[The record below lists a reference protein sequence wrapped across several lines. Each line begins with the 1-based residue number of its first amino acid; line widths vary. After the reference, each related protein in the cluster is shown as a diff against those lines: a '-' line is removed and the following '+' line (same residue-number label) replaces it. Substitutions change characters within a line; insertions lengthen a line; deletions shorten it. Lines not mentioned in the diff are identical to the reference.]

1 MKDLEKIK
9 NELILLE
16 EEKKDLLIKVA
27 KINQSPSFLVEDNK
41 KTINLAKEEYQNRI
55 DELDAKILEYNK
67 VIESFYCA
75 SVLQDAVKMK
85 PEIVSENS
93 NTSEDNKQ
101 SLIESLSAMIFTIIL
116 CSILLSYS
124 VLNNRNRIQE
134 LNYQLLFGRMDDLVD
149 KIEKEYKNKE
159 DYNGLYAKTLFSKT
173 KVEEGFLPINITAF
187 KEMGVAGYSLEYKL
201 SYYLCDKLV
210 NNSNGLPF
218 DRIKVNGKALTE
230 AQSNISCE
238 NRNNIIQLINYKKN

>member
-1 MKDLEKIK
+1 
-9 NELILLE
+9 
-16 EEKKDLLIKVA
+16 
-27 KINQSPSFLVEDNK
+27 
-41 KTINLAKEEYQNRI
+41 
-55 DELDAKILEYNK
+55 
-67 VIESFYCA
+67 
-75 SVLQDAVKMK
+75 MK

-101 SLIESLSAMIFTIIL
+101 SLSAIIFTIIL

-173 KVEEGFLPINITAF
+173 KVEEDFLPINITAF
-187 KEMGVAGYSLEYKL
+187 KEMGVAGYFLEYKL

-210 NNSNGLPF
+210 NNSNRSPFELGNNSNRLPF